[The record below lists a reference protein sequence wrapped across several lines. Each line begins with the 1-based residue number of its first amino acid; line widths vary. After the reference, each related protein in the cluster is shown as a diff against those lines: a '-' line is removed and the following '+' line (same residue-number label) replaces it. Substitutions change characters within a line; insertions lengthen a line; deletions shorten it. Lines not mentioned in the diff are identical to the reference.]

1 MAINPEKLKRR
12 NEKIKKKI
20 QETKEKRKN
29 QTCKV
34 YQLKLQN
41 LSKKDIEQF
50 DRLFLEAK
58 WFYNYVVADI
68 PNRLKYETYKL
79 KEVEIKTPE
88 GFEKRELKVISS
100 QMKQGILERIK
111 ENLRA
116 LKSKKQNGLRVGKL
130 NFKSD
135 VNSIS
140 LKQYGHTYKIFR
152 ENNRI
157 KIQGFKKKFR
167 VLGLRQIPENA
178 EFANAHFVRKP
189 SGFYIHI
196 TCYLPKEQVINE
208 IQENQIDEPIGVD
221 LGIKSQLTLSNGE
234 KIRWQVPETKRLKR
248 LQQSLARKK
257 KGSRNWWKTLMKIR
271 KEYEYIVNKRRD
283 FQNKAVAL
291 LKRFKFIAI
300 QDDSIK
306 GWQEGLFG
314 KQIQYSGIGGIT
326 ARLRNLATLIP
337 EILEF
342 VSRFEP
348 TTQTCSRCWHR
359 QKIPLS
365 QRIFKCEKCG
375 LEIDRD
381 VNSANITLKLALINR
396 GMLKIDKANQL
407 HYYKD
412 VEKENSA

>member
-1 MAINPEKLKRR
+1 MTINPEKLKEK
-12 NEKIKKKI
+12 NEKIKRKI
-20 QETKEKRKN
+20 QETKKRREKQACR
-29 QTCKV
+29 V

-41 LSKKDIEQF
+41 LSEKDIEQF
-50 DRLFLEAK
+50 NRLFLEGK

-100 QMKQGILERIK
+100 QMKQGILERIR
-111 ENLRA
+111 ENLRS
-116 LKSKKQNGLRVGKL
+116 LKSVKENGSKVGKL
-130 NFKSD
+130 NFKSE
-135 VNSIS
+135 VNSIP
-140 LKQYGHTYKIFR
+140 LKQYGKTHKIFR

-178 EFANAHFVRKP
+178 EFANAHLVRKP
-189 SGFYIHI
+189 SGFYIHV

-208 IQENQIDEPIGVD
+208 IQKKQIDEPIGVD
-221 LGIKSQLTLSNGE
+221 LGIKNQLTLSNGE

-257 KGSRNWWKTLMKIR
+257 KGSKNWWKTLIKIR
-271 KEYEYIVNKRRD
+271 KEYEYIANKRKD

-291 LKRFKFIAI
+291 LKRFKFIAV
-300 QDDSIK
+300 QDDSVK
-306 GWQEGLFG
+306 SWKDGLFG
-314 KQIQYSGIGGIT
+314 KQIQNSGIGGIT
-326 ARLRNLATLIP
+326 VRLRNLATLIP
-337 EILEF
+337 EMVEF
-342 VSRFEP
+342 VPRFEP
-348 TTQTCSRCWHR
+348 TTQTCSRCGHR

-365 QRIFKCEKCG
+365 QRVFKCEKCG

-381 VNSANITLKLALINR
+381 INSALVILKLGLEA
-396 GMLKIDKANQL
+396 
-407 HYYKD
+407 
-412 VEKENSA
+412 EKENSA